1 MKKRITY
8 LLGAGASFE
17 TLPLINTFE
26 TVLTEYA
33 RMVATYKFI
42 EPNFPDYWKVRPDKE
57 EIRRDFIKDLNWL
70 IRECQNHS
78 SIDTFARKL
87 FLRKQ
92 RKEYLLLK
100 LLVSEFLVYQEL
112 INGIDKRYE
121 LFLATILD
129 LNNAQELVL
138 PDNVQILSWNY
149 DKQVEFA
156 LGQFTESK
164 SSEVIENMIQ
174 LYPRKEYKEYENG
187 FGLFKLNGSVGG
199 FIEGE
204 KFSPM
209 SFELD
214 IIKDQIDSKTKD
226 NILNNSF
233 SRYDRMK
240 TAYEHYPFESYANSY
255 SINYSWEN
263 EQIVENTRNNAIAA
277 VKNTD
282 ILVVIGYSFPTFN
295 RKTDSLILNSMEELM
310 TVYVQSPKDTIEGV
324 MQRIGALEN
333 FDHEINLVPVT
344 NVEEFYIPFEFN

>member
-1 MKKRITY
+1 MKKKITY

-26 TVLTEYA
+26 KVLTEYA
-33 RMVATYKFI
+33 KLIATYKFI
-42 EPNFPDYWKVRPDKE
+42 EPTFPDYWKVRIDKG
-57 EIRRDFIKDLNWL
+57 EIRKDFVNDLNWL
-70 IRECQNHS
+70 IKGCQNHS

-92 RKEYLLLK
+92 NKEYLLLK

-129 LNNAQELVL
+129 LDSNGSLIL
-138 PDNVQILSWNY
+138 PDNIRILSWNY
-149 DKQVEFA
+149 DKQLEFA

-164 SSEVIENMIQ
+164 KSEEIEKMIQ
-174 LYPRKEYKEYENG
+174 LYPRKDSVEYESG

-204 KFSPM
+204 KFSSM
-209 SFELD
+209 SFEMD
-214 IIKDQIDSKTKD
+214 IIKDKIDSKTKD

-233 SRYDRMK
+233 FRYDKMK
-240 TAYEHYPFESYANSY
+240 TAYEQYPFESSGNSY

-263 EQIVENTRNNAIAA
+263 EQVVLDTRNNAIEAIRD
-277 VKNTD
+277 TD

-295 RKTDSLILNSMEELM
+295 RKTDSLLLNSMEELL
-310 TVYVQSPKDTIEGV
+310 TVYVQSPKDTVEGV
-324 MQRIGALEN
+324 IQRIGALEN
-333 FDHEINLVPVT
+333 LDQAIKVVPMT